1 MTMTNATLIGHGR
14 ALMERFTDD
23 LSRSFGGPPVSKAR
37 RERLGRH
44 WTGGLRKN
52 GAGGSF
58 DVLLADADGN
68 KSGFIARVDVTY
80 SRYDADAAN
89 AR

>member
-1 MTMTNATLIGHGR
+1 MMTNETLIGRGR

-37 RERLGRH
+37 RERLNRNRVSRL
-44 WTGGLRKN
+44 WKV

-58 DVLLADADGN
+58 EVMLVDDEGRDTGY
-68 KSGFIARVDVTY
+68 IARVAVTY
-80 SRYDADAAN
+80 SRFDADAAN